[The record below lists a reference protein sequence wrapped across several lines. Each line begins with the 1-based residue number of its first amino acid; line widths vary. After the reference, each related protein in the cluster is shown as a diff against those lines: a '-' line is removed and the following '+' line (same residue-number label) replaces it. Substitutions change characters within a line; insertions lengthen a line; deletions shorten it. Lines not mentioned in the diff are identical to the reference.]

1 MLVVAIPGAKYT
13 SGEAPGEGR
22 THFAALTG
30 TDYTSLDLSGGS
42 YQLSGTDGSTFNLSA
57 SAQTAIA
64 AGAITVKTVA
74 SRADSA
80 QA

>member
-1 MLVVAIPGAKYT
+1 MPVVAIPGAKYT

-42 YQLSGTDGSTFNLSA
+42 YQLNGTDGSTFNLSA
-57 SAQTAIA
+57 QRTD
-64 AGAITVKTVA
+64 GD
-74 SRADSA
+74 RGRRDHREDCG
-80 QA
+80 